1 MRWLL
6 TWAGLLLVLLVPVPM
21 ALALRSLDPAAG
33 VVEVLQLPVSVV
45 QHDCWRQAEALV
57 WEPWLEQQQ
66 GYRGRDLLWDPRQEQ
81 AVVLVGWD
89 SQAAWD
95 AIPAAAIEQTQSAFD
110 GSLQRCL
117 GISSPSPLPLE
128 RSGVVRPVLPPVG
141 PVTGPVTGAI
151 TR

>member
-21 ALALRSLDPAAG
+21 ALAMRPLDPAAG
-33 VVEVLQLPVSVV
+33 VVEVLQLPVSVA

-57 WEPWLEQQQ
+57 WEPWLERQQ
-66 GYRGRDLLWDPRQEQ
+66 GYRGRDLLWDPRREQ

-95 AIPAAAIEQTQSAFD
+95 AIPAAAIEQTQSAFE

-117 GISSPSPLPLE
+117 GTTSPSPLPLE

-141 PVTGPVTGAI
+141 PTTDAQGMPS
-151 TR
+151 